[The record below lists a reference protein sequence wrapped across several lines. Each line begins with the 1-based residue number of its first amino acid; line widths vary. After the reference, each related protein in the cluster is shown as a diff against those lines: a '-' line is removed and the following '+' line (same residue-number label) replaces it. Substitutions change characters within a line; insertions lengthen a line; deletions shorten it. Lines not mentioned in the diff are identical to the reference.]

1 MTIDIRNDT
10 KYISLI
16 LIYGIIF
23 FLLGVTL
30 AKYNEK
36 LFPSFNKKSLQKP
49 KVLVLL
55 EATLQILI
63 SILITYIIRHIVRLI
78 FDNLLK
84 FKDKLNRSPDKFAVI
99 IVAPTMFAAQPNL
112 LNKIRYIWSI
122 SSAENTFYINDET
135 S

>member
-1 MTIDIRNDT
+1 MTLKHIKGEI
-10 KYISLI
+10 KYITLI
-16 LIYGIIF
+16 IIYGILF
-23 FLLGVTL
+23 FILGVTL
-30 AKYNEK
+30 AKLNEN
-36 LFPSFNKKSLQKP
+36 LFPVFDNSTLSKP
-49 KVLVLL
+49 KYIILV

-63 SILITYIIRHIVRLI
+63 TIIITYIIRSLVRLI

-122 SSAENTFYINDET
+122 DSPDKTYYAE